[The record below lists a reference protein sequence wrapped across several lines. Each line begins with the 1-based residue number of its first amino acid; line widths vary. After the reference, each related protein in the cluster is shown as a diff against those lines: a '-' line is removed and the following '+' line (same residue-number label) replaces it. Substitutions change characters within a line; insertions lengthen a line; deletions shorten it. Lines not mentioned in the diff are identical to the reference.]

1 MAILLIQSSCSR
13 KEGIFYYILSL
24 FAFYT
29 IFTIEGATKFAMIWA
44 NLIKAYN
51 NEVVVVKQVRNKV
64 VFTRLIYPIIY
75 EGYPLS
81 GVIQCSFFGPII
93 VSWYRGSMS

>member
-13 KEGIFYYILSL
+13 KEGIFYYVLSL

-44 NLIKAYN
+44 NPIKAYN
-51 NEVVVVKQVRNKV
+51 NEVVV
-64 VFTRLIYPIIY
+64 L
-75 EGYPLS
+75 
-81 GVIQCSFFGPII
+81 
-93 VSWYRGSMS
+93 